1 MISKYNEFIL
11 ESLIEGINES
21 IVYYSPN
28 LRGILRRIKSEIAQD
43 LLDLEEKEIKDDI
56 TFIDVDNKE
65 GFINFTT
72 DKNAKK
78 NLEIKYPAEN
88 WSHIHDIL
96 TNPNKSFSDA
106 LYTTNNH
113 IWTNSRNPLR
123 IGRLI
128 GKVFPGKYTPQQIE
142 EFTNKFKAT
151 REKTGERFELVK
163 GDEIAYWY
171 DSKKYFDN
179 CGTLGNSCMKAKS
192 EGVFEIY
199 TKNPEVCQMLCL
211 FDENNN
217 GETKLKARAIV
228 WKVSRKLEYT
238 GRKESELEFEFFMD
252 RQYTIDD
259 SLVEK
264 MRNYATEKGWSFKTK
279 NNSQSCE
286 NITFNG
292 SEFNIKLEIQLK
304 QVEGTYRYK
313 LYPYMDTF
321 KRYNPFNGVLHND
334 EDRDDHNEQYILED
348 TAGGFDEISTSS
360 TVYSEY
366 YDCDVD
372 EDESVYSDKLG
383 DYLPR
388 DRAVYIRIGSTQCR
402 GWYPED
408 WDDIVYDEWDSEY
421 LHVDDAVWSDEYD
434 YYLYN
439 ENAVSIVDNIDDTG
453 KCNSRGYFIHQNDF
467 NWISFKLV
475 RRTLATLRSGI
486 RIGTVN
492 DYLDDL
498 TWFKIITTKFSD
510 WHNHTGIKKSLLTDN
525 WNNEWIL
532 LKFKIEVYRLTTPIS
547 NLEYMTQL
555 DADLLDLEVD
565 ISDVRISDEWT
576 YTEELKNAGLIKR
589 LKSAINYKIKHEQLE
604 LDFGKDFKRQE
615 EFSVS
620 YNKRLQQLN
629 NFLLK

>member
-388 DRAVYIRIGSTQCR
+388 DRAVYIPIGSTQCR

-408 WDDIVYDEWDSEY
+408 YDDIVYDEYDDQY
-421 LHVDDAVWSDEYD
+421 IHVDDAVYSDSYGYYILSDNAISIVNKIEDDGDCNNND
-434 YYLYN
+434 YYVH
-439 ENAVSIVDNIDDTG
+439 EDDTSEYVNYYTL
-453 KCNSRGYFIHQNDF
+453 KD
-467 NWISFKLV
+467 LV
-475 RRTLATLRSGI
+475 
-486 RIGTVN
+486 
-492 DYLDDL
+492 
-498 TWFKIITTKFSD
+498 WFKNIQTKGSY
-510 WHNHTGIKKSLLTDN
+510 WENHSGVEKSLLVKN
-525 WNNEWIL
+525 WDYEWIP
-532 LKFKIEVYRLTTPIS
+532 LKFRIEVYKLISPIGE
-547 NLEYMTQL
+547 LEYMTIM
-555 DADLLDLEVD
+555 DANLLDLEID
-565 ISDVRISDEWT
+565 TTDNRNTDSWT
-576 YTEELKNAGLIKR
+576 YTEELKNARLVKR